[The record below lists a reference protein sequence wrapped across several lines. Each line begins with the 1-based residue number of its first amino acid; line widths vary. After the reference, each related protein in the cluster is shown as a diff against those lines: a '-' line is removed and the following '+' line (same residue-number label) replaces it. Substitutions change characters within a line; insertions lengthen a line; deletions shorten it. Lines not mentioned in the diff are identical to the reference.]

1 MGRRGLSGGLL
12 FLLSFW
18 LGFCQGFMDDA
29 DGDFDSGG
37 DGADGFSA
45 LAAGQDRGA
54 LVVVDHRASTAE
66 SDTAVSPARTWRT
79 FIKRT
84 SSERE
89 HRLTPGRRFPR
100 GQRSETRSFTC

>member
-12 FLLSFW
+12 FLLSLW

-54 LVVVDHRASTAE
+54 LVVDHGASTTE
-66 SDTAVSPARTWRT
+66 PDTAVSPARTWRA
-79 FIKRT
+79 FIKR
-84 SSERE
+84 
-89 HRLTPGRRFPR
+89 HLLNANIG
-100 GQRSETRSFTC
+100 